1 MTEMNSN
8 TIEGYLNY
16 CIKMYYSDLLTKY
29 NFKLVTKHIEE
40 MGGLYQYE
48 NGYLSFQII
57 NDRGVVDG
65 MLAPM
70 HSSGKFYD
78 LGLLYG
84 FVCIKQ
90 NPDCN
95 PMDKQ
100 LALKKN
106 LSCAEESA
114 FVDANYNLLLD
125 MFSAEKFSET
135 QSELKIVSSERAA
148 FLFGNS

>member
-1 MTEMNSN
+1 MSNINPN

-16 CIKMYYSDLLTKY
+16 CIKMFYLDLLTKY
-29 NFKLVTKHIEE
+29 NFKLVTKNIEG

-48 NGYLSFQII
+48 NEYLSFQII

-65 MLAPM
+65 MLAPLNNT
-70 HSSGKFYD
+70 SIYYD

-84 FVCIKQ
+84 LIYIKQ

-95 PMDKQ
+95 QWDKQ
-100 LALKKN
+100 LALTKN

-114 FVDANYNLLLD
+114 FVDANYNLLKD

-135 QSELKIVSSERAA
+135 QSELKMIGSERAA
-148 FLFGNS
+148 FLFGKS